1 MQFFKSS
8 IYIIL
13 YLYALYSNV
22 YCDETDTLDD
32 VTPSTEE
39 LESIYS
45 FFYKSTEKDF
55 SSEKSTAQAKTNDQ
69 FAIQS
74 YNCKELNGQN
84 TQEAIFYKRLI
95 TILLSNLAIQRIDD
109 KVIGI
114 LNIEA
119 SSSQFEYLQN
129 FVNGQGSI
137 REVDRILDNVIKQPD
152 YTMYHYMA
160 DMSHY
165 LLSEH
170 LMNYLLIM
178 KEHWDITIISLV
190 VISSFM
196 ILRRQRWSR
205 GLIIFLLID
214 VIFIISFFLTWWRL
228 IQEAEIKLMAAQA
241 QFVEM
246 PIACQPHKMGLWD
259 KMVASF
265 SSTNDC
271 EKYYESIMTNPRLQ
285 VTPAYALTYF
295 LSTVILQPV
304 SYCGLVISEFIDNA
318 TSKLNFVYKIPIMI
332 ILYLTVCLLIIL
344 VPLFLWISFGG
355 SINFGIG
362 PFLNFG
368 IKGKTNS
375 NEKQERIERIYE
387 DISPKKKLKD
397 SKKMKQILSKQ
408 QDKADP
414 AGGDAGIDIHN
425 LNEKRI
431 KCKCENKN
439 ADESMEYEEK
449 EEKDNDC

>member
-13 YLYALYSNV
+13 HLYALYSNV

-32 VTPSTEE
+32 VTPLADD
-39 LESIYS
+39 LENIYS
-45 FFYKSTEKDF
+45 FFYKSEKD
-55 SSEKSTAQAKTNDQ
+55 SEKPTAQAKMNDQ

-74 YNCKELNGQN
+74 YNYKELNGQS
-84 TQEAIFYKRLI
+84 QEAIFYKRLI
-95 TILLSNLAIQRIDD
+95 TIMLSNLAIQRIDD

-160 DMSHY
+160 DMSRY

-178 KEHWDITIISLV
+178 KEHWDITIISLI

-214 VIFIISFFLTWWRL
+214 VIFIISFFITWWQL

-332 ILYLTVCLLIIL
+332 ILYSAICLLIIL
-344 VPLFLWISFGG
+344 VPFFLFGG

-368 IKGKTNS
+368 IKAKTNS

-414 AGGDAGIDIHN
+414 AGGDAGIDKHQ
-425 LNEKRI
+425 LKEKCI
-431 KCKCENKN
+431 KCKCENKD
-439 ADESMEYEEK
+439 ADKSIEYKKK
-449 EEKDNDC
+449 EEKDSDC

>member
-13 YLYALYSNV
+13 HLYALYSNV

-32 VTPSTEE
+32 VTPLADD
-39 LESIYS
+39 LENIYS
-45 FFYKSTEKDF
+45 FFYKSEKD
-55 SSEKSTAQAKTNDQ
+55 SEKPTAQAKMNDQ

-74 YNCKELNGQN
+74 YNYKELNGQS
-84 TQEAIFYKRLI
+84 QEAIFYKRLI
-95 TILLSNLAIQRIDD
+95 TIMLSNLAIQRIDD

-160 DMSHY
+160 DMSRY

-178 KEHWDITIISLV
+178 KEHWDITIISLI

-196 ILRRQRWSR
+196 ILRKQRWSR

-214 VIFIISFFLTWWRL
+214 VIFTISFFITWWQL

-246 PIACQPHKMGLWD
+246 PIACQPHKMSLWD

-332 ILYLTVCLLIIL
+332 ILYSAICLLIIL
-344 VPLFLWISFGG
+344 VPFFLFGG

-368 IKGKTNS
+368 IKAKTNS
-375 NEKQERIERIYE
+375 IEKQERIERIYE

-408 QDKADP
+408 QDKDP
-414 AGGDAGIDIHN
+414 AGGDAGIDKHQ
-425 LNEKRI
+425 LKEKCI
-431 KCKCENKN
+431 KCKCENKD
-439 ADESMEYEEK
+439 ADKSIEYKKK

>member
-13 YLYALYSNV
+13 HLYALYSNV

-32 VTPSTEE
+32 VTPLADD
-39 LESIYS
+39 LENIYS
-45 FFYKSTEKDF
+45 FFYKSEKD
-55 SSEKSTAQAKTNDQ
+55 SEKPTAQAKMNDQ

-74 YNCKELNGQN
+74 YNYKELNGQS
-84 TQEAIFYKRLI
+84 QEAIFYKRLI
-95 TILLSNLAIQRIDD
+95 TIMLSNLAIQRIDD

-160 DMSHY
+160 DMSRY

-178 KEHWDITIISLV
+178 KEHWDITIISLI

-214 VIFIISFFLTWWRL
+214 VIFIISFFITWWQL

-332 ILYLTVCLLIIL
+332 ILYSAICLLIIL
-344 VPLFLWISFGG
+344 VPFFLFGG

-368 IKGKTNS
+368 IKAKTNS

-408 QDKADP
+408 QDKDP
-414 AGGDAGIDIHN
+414 AGGDAGIDKHQ
-425 LNEKRI
+425 LKEKCI
-431 KCKCENKN
+431 KCKCENKD
-439 ADESMEYEEK
+439 ADKSIEYKKK
-449 EEKDNDC
+449 EEKDSDC

>member
-13 YLYALYSNV
+13 HLYALYSNV

-32 VTPSTEE
+32 VTPLADD
-39 LESIYS
+39 LENIYS
-45 FFYKSTEKDF
+45 FFYKSEKD
-55 SSEKSTAQAKTNDQ
+55 SEKPTAQAKMNDQ

-74 YNCKELNGQN
+74 YNYKELNGQS
-84 TQEAIFYKRLI
+84 QEAIFYKRLI
-95 TILLSNLAIQRIDD
+95 TIILSNLAIQRIDD

-160 DMSHY
+160 DMSRY

-178 KEHWDITIISLV
+178 KEHWDITIISLI

-214 VIFIISFFLTWWRL
+214 VIFIISFFITWWQL

-332 ILYLTVCLLIIL
+332 ILYSAICLLIIL
-344 VPLFLWISFGG
+344 VPFFLFGG

-368 IKGKTNS
+368 IKAKTNS

-408 QDKADP
+408 QDKDP
-414 AGGDAGIDIHN
+414 AGGDAGIDKHQ
-425 LNEKRI
+425 LKEKCI
-431 KCKCENKN
+431 KCKCENKD
-439 ADESMEYEEK
+439 ADKSIEYKKK
-449 EEKDNDC
+449 EEKDSDC